1 MATLPAEGF
10 EKGIEFLYSESQ
22 IRKVIQGVTAM
33 DTTALAARLAKAQ
46 EAAGLSQRALAMK
59 AEISQPTLS
68 RILNGQRT
76 PKMTELLQIAEA
88 TGFTIAQLTGD
99 DASAHVRMAARAT
112 GDTRMEAMKE
122 RLLYFVE
129 IDSYLDDQ
137 AIPA

>member
-1 MATLPAEGF
+1 MNNEVL
-10 EKGIEFLYSESQ
+10 
-22 IRKVIQGVTAM
+22 V
-33 DTTALAARLAKAQ
+33 ARVASAQ
-46 EAAGLSQRALAMK
+46 ENAGLSQRALA
-59 AEISQPTLS
+59 ARAGISQPTLS
-68 RILNGQRT
+68 RILSGQRT
-76 PKMTELLQIAEA
+76 PKMTEVIKIAEA
-88 TGFTIAQLTGD
+88 TGYTVAQLMGE